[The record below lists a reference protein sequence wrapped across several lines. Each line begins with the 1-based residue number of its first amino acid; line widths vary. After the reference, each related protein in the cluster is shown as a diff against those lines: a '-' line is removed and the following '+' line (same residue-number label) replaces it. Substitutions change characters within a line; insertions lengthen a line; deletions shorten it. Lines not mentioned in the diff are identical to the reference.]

1 MMLSRTCPITPRTL
15 RLGLIAA
22 VCTAPLVLLAGCS
35 GVGSSGW
42 GLRKG
47 GLRAR
52 MVLAELERRVSI
64 ENGPVV
70 MGPLTGFDIANPGGS
85 VTIIVDDSY
94 PDATVQ
100 SQVRY
105 EGRHR
110 SVANKEGW
118 EFDFRGPWFTAVRE
132 SDGETGRVVI
142 RPTDN
147 VLADGTRP
155 FVDLVIR
162 TPTCDG
168 LRILNRFGQVDVK
181 GVRGE
186 ITIDSSS
193 DVTIKSDRPLTERL
207 TVRSSEGDVEV
218 IATPD
223 SEGTFLLTA
232 PNGRA
237 SFHGAYGEV
246 QQARP
251 RQGEWAGIWNS
262 GPNPVTL
269 HSDHGHVTYF
279 VSETPHLRSLGRR
292 Y

>member
-1 MMLSRTCPITPRTL
+1 MTSRLLKSGRKLTAMTS
-15 RLGLIAA
+15 AA
-22 VCTAPLVLLAGCS
+22 AILLCVGCS
-35 GVGSSGW
+35 SMTSSGW

-85 VTIIVDDSY
+85 VTVIVDERY

-105 EGRHR
+105 EERHR
-110 SVANKEGW
+110 RTAAEEGW
-118 EFDFRGPWFTAVRE
+118 DFDFRGPWFTAE
-132 SDGETGRVVI
+132 LQKDGETVRVVI

-147 VLADGTRP
+147 TLADGTRP
-155 FVDLVIR
+155 FVDVVIR
-162 TPTCDG
+162 TPVCDG
-168 LRILNRFGQVDVK
+168 LRVLNRFGDVEVK
-181 GVRGE
+181 NARGE

-193 DVTIKSDRPLTERL
+193 DVLLNTEQALTERL
-207 TVRSSEGDVEV
+207 TMRSSQGSVQV
-218 IATPD
+218 IAPPT
-223 SEGTFLLTA
+223 SAGTLLLTA

-237 SFHGAYGEV
+237 SFNGGFGDV
-246 QQARP
+246 QRARP
-251 RQGEWAGIWNS
+251 KPGEWAGIWNGGANS
-262 GPNPVTL
+262 VTL
-269 HSDHGHVTYF
+269 HSDHGNVVYF
-279 VSETPHLRSLGRR
+279 VTETPNSQTLRTT